1 MPAEPAFAKS
11 ICIRLCRDGGL
22 WQYNG
27 NLLYASCVLG
37 GGTRMKAVIKV
48 SAGPGLELCS
58 VPDPTPAPDEVVI
71 RVKATSLCGTDSHI
85 YHWNDWARSRIK
97 PPRILGH
104 EMYGEIVAV
113 GRNVTAF
120 KVGDLIAAESH
131 VTCGKCFQ
139 CRTGNAH
146 VCKNY
151 TILGIDRDGSFAEYV
166 SLPERVCWR
175 TAPEI
180 PAELACLQEPLGNS
194 VHTVLT
200 EDVTG
205 HSVLVTGCG
214 PTGLFAIA
222 VARTAGAAVILA
234 TDVSPYR
241 LELARR
247 LGAIALPA
255 SPQAAEEVLAYTEG
269 EGVDDAFEMSGHPS
283 AIHLC
288 FRCVKNAGRVA
299 LFGLPDGDVS
309 LDLAREIIF
318 KGIRVYGITGRRI
331 FDTWYRLAGLFR
343 AGLDIRPIVTHTLP
357 LEEFRTGFDLIHSGR
372 CGKVVL
378 VP

>member
-1 MPAEPAFAKS
+1 
-11 ICIRLCRDGGL
+11 
-22 WQYNG
+22 
-27 NLLYASCVLG
+27 
-37 GGTRMKAVIKV
+37 MKAVVKA
-48 SAGPGLELCS
+48 SAGPGLELRT
-58 VPDPTPAPDEVVI
+58 VPDPTPSADEVVI

-85 YHWNDWARSRIK
+85 YQWDEWARNRIR

-113 GRNVTAF
+113 GRNVTSF
-120 KVGDLIAAESH
+120 KVGDRIAAESH

-151 TILGIDRDGSFAEYV
+151 TILGIDRDGSFADFV
-166 SLPERVCWR
+166 SLPERVCWP

-205 HSVLVTGCG
+205 HTVLVTGCG

-222 VARTAGAAVILA
+222 VARTAGAAAILA
-234 TDVSPYR
+234 TDISEYR
-241 LELARR
+241 LALAREV
-247 LGAIALPA
+247 GATAALRA
-255 SPQAAEEVLAYTEG
+255 DGDTAERILELTRG
-269 EGVDDAFEMSGHPS
+269 EGVDDAFEMSGQPT
-283 AIHLC
+283 AVHLC

-299 LFGLPDGDVS
+299 LFGIPNREVPV
-309 LDLAREIIF
+309 DLASEIIF
-318 KGIRVYGITGRRI
+318 KGIRIYGITGRRI

-343 AGLDIRPIVTHTLP
+343 AGLNIRPILTHTLP
-357 LEEFRTGFDLIHSGR
+357 LEDFKTGFELIQSGQ

-378 VP
+378 LP